1 MQYSL
6 LMVLQCTLPAEPRI
20 YDYAAAWY
28 AYIDQ
33 PFEVSADQT
42 VAITGSAWIDKMPGS
57 TWMDFRKYQL
67 FYQLAEANTW
77 TEIPVDSL
85 NEKRDEVLAYWNTAG
100 LEPGQYILKLV
111 LTDEWG
117 NKADAI
123 KAVQVQAAY
132 GINEEPSK
140 AMKIFPNPAKGQLT
154 VELPEEITDAQVKV
168 SDLSGK
174 TLFTRKS
181 ENYSENKVMLSLDGL
196 LPGCYLLNVTNR
208 GKQYFHKFIVY

>member
-1 MQYSL
+1 
-6 LMVLQCTLPAEPRI
+6 
-20 YDYAAAWY
+20 
-28 AYIDQ
+28 
-33 PFEVSADQT
+33 
-42 VAITGSAWIDKMPGS
+42 
-57 TWMDFRKYQL
+57 MDFRKYQL
-67 FYQLAEANTW
+67 FYQLAESNTW

-132 GINEEPSK
+132 GMDEAPSK
-140 AMKIFPNPAKGQLT
+140 AMRIFPNPAHGHLMI
-154 VELPEEITDAQVKV
+154 ELPEEITDAQVKV

-181 ENYSENKVMLSLDGL
+181 ENDGENSMRLSLEGL
-196 LPGCYLLNVTNR
+196 QPSCYLLNVVNQ
-208 GKQYFHKFIVY
+208 GKQYFYKFIVY